1 MADADRIAELDEQM
15 TRQAR
20 QADALQRKLALLRS
34 VATSPCGEVTVEVD
48 SNGVLRG
55 LSLTP
60 EAVDVGAEKLA
71 DKIRTTSRAAQEEL
85 PQRLKEA
92 VGDP

>member
-34 VATSPCGEVTVEVD
+34 VATSPCGEVTVEGGFQR
-48 SNGVLRG
+48 GVARFELDTRG
-55 LSLTP
+55 GRRRGRET
-60 EAVDVGAEKLA
+60 G
-71 DKIRTTSRAAQEEL
+71 RQ
-85 PQRLKEA
+85 
-92 VGDP
+92 DPDHQ